1 MCLPPIT
8 TDLSRLRATWVNFD
22 GAVAVMISR
31 HIPRGNRTLL
41 PSTSAPASPKSLTA
55 CSSVMSTPTLSRM
68 VSAFSSMISR
78 ASVLRIS

>member
-8 TDLSRLRATWVNFD
+8 TDFSRLRATWVNID

-31 HIPRGNRTLL
+31 HIPRGNRTLF

-55 CSSVMSTPTLSRM
+55 WSSVMSTPTLSRM
-68 VSAFSSMISR
+68 VSAFSSIISS